1 MGPLEGGRQRVDT
14 GKCQLASPLCRG
26 LKSWG
31 EGGRWDPIR
40 KLLQLSRPKRVVCT
54 WAGIV
59 VVRRNG
65 FWIFYSDLC

>member
-1 MGPLEGGRQRVDT
+1 MKWAPWKAGGRGLTLLAGKSSVQRT
-14 GKCQLASPLCRG
+14 
-26 LKSWG
+26 KSWG